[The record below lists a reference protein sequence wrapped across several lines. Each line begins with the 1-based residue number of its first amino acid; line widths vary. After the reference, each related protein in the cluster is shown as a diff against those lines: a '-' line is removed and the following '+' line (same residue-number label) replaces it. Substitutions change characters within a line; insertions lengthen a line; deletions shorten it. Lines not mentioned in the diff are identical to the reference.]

1 MAAYYYSEKDDTVYK
16 CTALTKEKDY
26 TTVSM
31 DAVVDADGDVMYEL
45 DGEAASVVTN
55 LLSDTVEGA
64 IIKQTELESVEI
76 KKYLAE
82 MDTFKKFADF
92 PLSHNIYGNNSHG
105 AAAKAYRKKA
115 EEYGRLIGK
124 NAEMHTSETQDASGV
139 RVMLEFAKT
148 CFVARVFFEMF
159 AAWFLTALLFR
170 FIYTPNGWY
179 DTIAFVVLI
188 AVEGFV
194 INDINFCYFMKNRR
208 RNYGTD
214 KGQYGKQR
222 H

>member
-45 DGEAASVVTN
+45 DGEAASVV
-55 LLSDTVEGA
+55 
-64 IIKQTELESVEI
+64 ESVEI

-159 AAWFLTALLFR
+159 AAWFLTAQNHFCVIRSHRMEEKFLLLHAHKLHL
-170 FIYTPNGWY
+170 PG
-179 DTIAFVVLI
+179 FVP
-188 AVEGFV
+188 AVEFFNLCHCSMDACCSAACRNRHLLHV
-194 INDINFCYFMKNRR
+194 FC
-208 RNYGTD
+208 T
-214 KGQYGKQR
+214 
-222 H
+222 